1 MSCVGAQN
9 APGPRPTAHEAGGG
23 AGQPAMSRA
32 EQATIAAGLALDIV
46 AAAGE
51 YSWPDGTPV
60 TVRVGVHCGPAL
72 AGVLGGKLPRWGLFG
87 STPIL
92 ASRMESHGAP
102 SRVHVSAEFARALGD
117 RHPRFAITKVSPA
130 IDVKGVG
137 YCDTYWVTAKT
148 GGVDAAPPPLEPAA
162 AAAPRRAR
170 ARSNAPRPA
179 SASPRRPRK

>member
-9 APGPRPTAHEAGGG
+9 APGPRHDAG
-23 AGQPAMSRA
+23 AGATLPAMSRS
-32 EQATIAAGLALDIV
+32 EQATIAAGLALDII

-130 IDVKGVG
+130 VDVKGVG
-137 YCDTYWVTAKT
+137 VMTTYWI
-148 GGVDAAPPPLEPAA
+148 DE
-162 AAAPRRAR
+162 AR
-170 ARSNAPRPA
+170 
-179 SASPRRPRK
+179 